1 MGTRCLIGK
10 YNPDNETVV
19 ASYCHYDG
27 YIAHTGAV
35 LNEFYADDFPATA
48 IANIGYASYL
58 HNTYAETFEAAAHK
72 GIQPKVFNSVED
84 YLKTGDSEGAE
95 YLYLWDGEAWFVANL
110 YGSDHRFEAVEN
122 FFEKTA

>member
-1 MGTRCLIGK
+1 MGTRCLIGV
-10 YNPDNETVV
+10 YNPENESVV
-19 ASYCHYDG
+19 ASYCRFGG

-35 LNEFYADDFPATA
+35 LNEFYADDVKATA

-72 GIQPKVFNSVED
+72 GIKPKLFSSVKD
-84 YLKTGDSEGAE
+84 YLKNGDSEGAE
-95 YLYLWDGEAWFVANL
+95 YLYLFDSEAWFVSNL
-110 YGSDHRFEAVEN
+110 YSEDHRFEAVEN